1 MIFFLRTSYISNV
14 FLNDILLVTSAD
26 IYLIVYLAFTKEKGN
41 EMKKHST
48 KTKTIVLTLIFI
60 FI

>member
-1 MIFFLRTSYISNV
+1 M

-26 IYLIVYLAFTKEKGN
+26 IYLIVYLAFRKEKGN